1 MSKHSNICKLMDMD
15 EVDSL
20 SFSNWTN
27 KEKIDNIST
36 DELLKKLKK
45 TDDDY
50 EVMNLYD
57 TLNDENDIL
66 MDKLYND
73 LQIEMK
79 IETKNH
85 TEFEKIYLK
94 VDKKIDDSRYN
105 SNYGSTLVYNYDNN
119 PFVMTSLP
127 LHRSANCAIA
137 MNNKLLSLFNDLR
150 YLYKKNL
157 CLAYNLVGL
166 SNEKNNNS
174 LIMSF
179 ENELNILKK
188 YIEYY

>member
-15 EVDSL
+15 ELDSQ

-27 KEKIDNIST
+27 TNKEKIDDISI

-94 VDKKIDDSRYN
+94 VDKKIEDSRYN
-105 SNYGSTLVYNYDNN
+105 SNYGSTLVYNNDDNQ
-119 PFVMTSLP
+119 FVMTSLP

-157 CLAYNLVGL
+157 CLAHNLVNL
-166 SNEKNNNS
+166 INESNNTDLFNIE
-174 LIMSF
+174 LI
-179 ENELNILKK
+179 ILKS

>member
-15 EVDSL
+15 ELDSQ

-27 KEKIDNIST
+27 TNKEKIDDISI

-94 VDKKIDDSRYN
+94 VDKKIEDSRYN
-105 SNYGSTLVYNYDNN
+105 SNYGSTLVYNNDDNQ
-119 PFVMTSLP
+119 S
-127 LHRSANCAIA
+127 I
-137 MNNKLLSLFNDLR
+137 
-150 YLYKKNL
+150 
-157 CLAYNLVGL
+157 
-166 SNEKNNNS
+166 
-174 LIMSF
+174 
-179 ENELNILKK
+179 
-188 YIEYY
+188 YYYYY